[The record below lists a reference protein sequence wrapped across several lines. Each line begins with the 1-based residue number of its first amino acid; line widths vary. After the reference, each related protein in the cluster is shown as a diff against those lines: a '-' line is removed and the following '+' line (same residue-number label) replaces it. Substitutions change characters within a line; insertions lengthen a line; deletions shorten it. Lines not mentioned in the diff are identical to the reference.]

1 MEIVAH
7 YYRGKIKAKYREQMD
22 VQHGMGTTKAANDAV
37 YEVRR
42 SKARERSEARGL
54 KTGW

>member
-1 MEIVAH
+1 MSYI
-7 YYRGKIKAKYREQMD
+7 RGKIKAKYREQMD